1 MQVTGMVDSGVVRGC
16 LGWVCPRVGN
26 GRAWREA
33 RWEATVMQSSH
44 KATWKARVILKEWK

>member
-16 LGWVCPRVGN
+16 LGLACPRVGN
-26 GRAWREA
+26 GRSWREA